1 MKKSILIT
9 LCFVGFGIF
18 TMDAQKQSL
27 SKKDAKKIADEIN
40 LSLDNLTVSI
50 DNIDW
55 KAMGKLLDQAV
66 IAVDQNADAMTE
78 IAKNIDMDKV
88 TANLEKVVK
97 QIGNS
102 VDNENLEKQLKEI
115 GEKLEKVMSEAGEKK

>member
-18 TMDAQKQSL
+18 TMDAQQQSL